1 MLDSLLDDL
10 NSARRSYDHPDHA
23 SCNSASTLPSNR
35 RSAHSPTSNGYAS
48 LHRHNRSPSPGMYN
62 TSTTTT
68 LIYTSSSLLF
78 LFLPICTCVFPL
90 FAVAQLAKLYEYL
103 NRGGVSLASAITLCE
118 YSHQRVKCVRVVTGS
133 IKGST
138 RASFFFA
145 CLLSC
150 YGRPI
155 SRLDEEE
162 NPLCPATAPFRPC
175 LSLDSVCDHR
185 HWHSLPVPQAIQ
197 FTQTATSLNG
207 HLQELSLCGL
217 LLLIVFPVE
226 LSFVVSAADCLLQ
239 AHTFSQLPLFETSET
254 STYFESISFDFY
266 YHRLVCTPH
275 ILFLTNWV
283 LNMITFQGE

>member
-1 MLDSLLDDL
+1 MHEGSRTTVVSRRPQNANGPRRSPVNSGEYSTIKSPTDGADIISQKLSMLDSLLDDL

-185 HWHSLPVPQAIQ
+185 H
-197 FTQTATSLNG
+197 
-207 HLQELSLCGL
+207 
-217 LLLIVFPVE
+217 
-226 LSFVVSAADCLLQ
+226 
-239 AHTFSQLPLFETSET
+239 
-254 STYFESISFDFY
+254 
-266 YHRLVCTPH
+266 
-275 ILFLTNWV
+275 
-283 LNMITFQGE
+283 